1 MSLDWLTARPVA
13 HRGLH
18 DRSRGVIENTA
29 SAAQAAIAAGLTIEC
44 DVQRTADDDAVIF
57 HDFMLERLTGDGHGP
72 MAALKAE
79 EAGRLTLRDTTDRVM
94 RLGDFLSLVGGQ
106 VPLIVEVKS
115 AFDGDMHLADRTAA
129 AVAAYA
135 GPLVLQSF
143 DPAVLTH
150 LRDHPALAAR
160 PIPRGIVAEAN
171 YDGPDYRRLSPE
183 RRRALAEF
191 LFFDAARP
199 DFISYRASDLPRAA
213 PNLCRT
219 ALGLPVLGWTIRSA
233 EQAQAAKPW
242 VDQIIFEGFDPA
254 G

>member
-18 DRSRGVIENTA
+18 DRAHGLVENTA
-29 SAAQAAIAAGLTIEC
+29 SAAEAAIARGFTIEC
-44 DVQRTADDDAVIF
+44 DVQRTADDDAVVF
-57 HDFMLERLTGDGHGP
+57 HDFMLERLTGDGHGA
-72 MAALKAE
+72 MAALTAE
-79 EAGRLTLRDTTDRVM
+79 EAARLTLRDTTDRVM
-94 RLGDFLSLVGGQ
+94 RLDDFLSLVGGQ

-115 AFDGDMHLADRTAA
+115 AFDGDMRLTDRTAA
-129 AVAAYA
+129 TVAPYA
-135 GPLVLQSF
+135 GPLVLKSF
-143 DPAVLTH
+143 DPDVVTH
-150 LRDHPALAAR
+150 LRKHPALAGR
-160 PIPRGIVAEAN
+160 PVPRGIVAEAS
-171 YDGPDYRRLSPE
+171 YDGPDYKRLSPE

-191 LFFDAARP
+191 LFFDDARP
-199 DFISYRASDLPRAA
+199 DFISYRAADLPRAA

-254 G
+254 A